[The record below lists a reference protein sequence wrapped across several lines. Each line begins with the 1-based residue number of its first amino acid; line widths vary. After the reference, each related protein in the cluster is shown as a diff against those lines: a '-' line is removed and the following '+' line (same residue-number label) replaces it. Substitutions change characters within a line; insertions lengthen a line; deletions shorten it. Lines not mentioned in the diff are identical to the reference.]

1 LQLLDLL
8 SFGILRIKMNKVK
21 KLITALFV
29 IFFSSQVFANNFP
42 VSFADL
48 AERLMPSV
56 VNISTTQTIVT
67 NRNPFPGFEFPPGS
81 PFADMFKEFETPQTR
96 KASALGSGFIIDAKG
111 IVITNNHVIQGAED
125 IVVRVDGDKEYKAK
139 VIGADPLSDIA
150 VLQIDT
156 KEKFIPVKFGDS
168 DKARIGDWVIAIG
181 NPFGLGGTVTSG
193 IISARNRSIG
203 LSRYEDYIQT
213 DASINSGNSGGPLFD
228 MNGDVIGINTA
239 ILGKGGSI
247 GIGFSIPSNSAKK
260 IIDQLIQFGETKRG
274 WLGVRIQVVTKEIAD
289 IEKLDEPRGALVAS
303 VADKSPSDKAGIRS
317 GDIILEFNGTKINEM
332 KELPMIVA
340 QTEVGKT
347 VDVKVW
353 RNKKEITK
361 KIKLGRLETS
371 EDFKEEEKKAEPEI
385 LEIKSL
391 KISVRLLTDKDIKTR
406 NLPNQITGLV
416 ITNIAKNSPINY
428 LKVNDIIVE
437 AQKKKIRSV
446 NDLEKI
452 VEGVLK
458 SNQKTILIV
467 IYNNQNQRRYIGV
480 KLDW

>member
-1 LQLLDLL
+1 MFVAISFALQ
-8 SFGILRIKMNKVK
+8 SK
-21 KLITALFV
+21 
-29 IFFSSQVFANNFP
+29 ANDAP

-56 VNISTTQTIVT
+56 VNISTTTTVT
-67 NRNPFPGFEFPPGS
+67 TNGNPFPGFQFPPGS
-81 PFADMFKEFETPQTR
+81 PFEDMFKEFGTPKTR
-96 KASALGSGFIIDAKG
+96 KSAALGSGFIIDQKG
-111 IVITNNHVIQGAED
+111 IVITNNHVIQDSED
-125 IVVRVDGDKEYKAK
+125 IVVKVGGDKEYKAK
-139 VIGADPLSDIA
+139 IIGQDPLSDIA
-150 VLQIDT
+150 VLQIIS
-156 KEKFIPVKFGDS
+156 KKKFIPVKFGDS

-247 GIGFSIPSNSAKK
+247 GIGFSIPSNNAQKVVN
-260 IIDQLIQFGETKRG
+260 QLIEFGETKRG
-274 WLGVRIQVVTKEIAD
+274 WLGVRIQVVTKEIAEV
-289 IEKLDEPRGALVAS
+289 EKLVEPRGALVAS
-303 VADKSPSDKAGIRS
+303 VAEKSPSDKAGIKA

-332 KELPMIVA
+332 KELPKIVA
-340 QTEVGKT
+340 QTKVGKT
-347 VDVKVW
+347 VEVKVW

-371 EDFKEEEKKAEPEI
+371 EDFKEEKKEAIPETPDI
-385 LEIKSL
+385 SEIKSL
-391 KISVRLLTDKDIKTR
+391 KIIARLLNKKDIEQRK
-406 NLPNQITGLV
+406 LPNQTTGLV
-416 ITNIAKNSPINY
+416 ITNIGKNSPVKD
-428 LKVNDIIVE
+428 LKVGDIIVE
-437 AQKKKIRSV
+437 AQKKKIKSIKDLKDIV
-446 NDLEKI
+446 NKA
-452 VEGVLK
+452 LK

-480 KLDW
+480 RLD